1 MSWVPLTVY
10 SQFIDGFI
18 RMGNPSGVIFRGIPS
33 VHAVSHTA
41 RVLARVSTSAL
52 ACARVCIVFTCEK
65 ERRALLVFL
74 W

>member
-1 MSWVPLTVY
+1 LTVY

-41 RVLARVSTSAL
+41 RVLARVS
-52 ACARVCIVFTCEK
+52 IVFTCEK